1 MILRFTTGY
10 VDTGDAFESLYP
22 KQLQIS
28 QADKRDMVQYATFTY
43 VWEESRIIAE
53 HYGLM
58 CKHMFGVLGEPTP
71 DVTPEYDNEYYAFS
85 TTVLPEY
92 RGLGIAKLLLAYTH
106 GNLRNEGI
114 HSRVIGHAT
123 SDAMRRVRLDL
134 GAKILNRHENWYE
147 SGRVA
152 YFYEHYL

>member
-1 MILRFTTGY
+1 MIIRFTTGY
-10 VDTGDAFESLYP
+10 VDTGDVFESLYP

-28 QADKRDMVQYATFTY
+28 QVDKRDMVQYATFTY

-58 CKHMFGVLGEPTP
+58 CKHMHEVLGESTL
-71 DVTPEYDNEYYAFS
+71 DVTPEYDKDYYAFS
-85 TTVLPEY
+85 TTVLPGY
-92 RGLGIAKLLLAYTH
+92 QGLGVAKLLLAYTH
-106 GNLRNEGI
+106 GNLRYENV

-134 GAKILNRHENWYE
+134 GAKILNEHDNWYE
-147 SGRVA
+147 SGRKA